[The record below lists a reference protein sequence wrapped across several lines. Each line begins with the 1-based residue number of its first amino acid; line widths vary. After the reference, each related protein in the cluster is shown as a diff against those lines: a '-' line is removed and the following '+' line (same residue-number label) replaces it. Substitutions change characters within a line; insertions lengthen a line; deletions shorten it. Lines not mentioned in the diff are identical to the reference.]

1 MKRVSYDPA
10 MKSARLTKLTSIVAI
25 ALFTF
30 GVAGVAVAKAPS
42 KGSYQ
47 GLTSEN
53 IAVTFRV
60 PAGGKSI
67 LNFTT
72 ALGYNG
78 KCGQGGGPGFEIN
91 VKSIHVSHGKF
102 SATTKGTLHAS
113 VVVNPITVKI
123 SGNISGKKATGT
135 VAETGG
141 KNQCTTLNKGA
152 NPYSETFTASTK

>member
-1 MKRVSYDPA
+1 
-10 MKSARLTKLTSIVAI
+10 MKSLRAAEVASTAAV
-25 ALFTF
+25 ALLAF
-30 GVAGVAVAKAPS
+30 GVAGTAVAKAPT

-47 GLTSEN
+47 GLTSES
-53 IAVTFRV
+53 IAVTFKV

-72 ALGYNG
+72 ALGYDG
-78 KCGQGGGPGFEIN
+78 KCGQGGGPGFEIS
-91 VKSIHVSHGKF
+91 VKSIRVSHGKF

-113 VVVNPITVKI
+113 VGVTPIEVKI
-123 SGNISGKKATGT
+123 SGHISGKKASGT

-141 KNQCTTLNKGA
+141 KNKCTTVNKGA